1 MQRLSTSSTNSITV
15 FVTDKPN
22 GDYYLRASSSLT
34 PDTATRNVDAN
45 ADGGKQIEGGEER
58 KKHAQRNREEEN
70 KARGEPIDRKR
81 REERRAN
88 KHSHRQSNNVGA
100 KIDPGSYICD
110 SATRS
115 ASKGDDNQN
124 CNNRNNNNN
133 HPRNKNSLHYNEV
146 KCKLQVVMGG
156 EEEHGEDKKNR

>member
-1 MQRLSTSSTNSITV
+1 MQMQMVENKL
-15 FVTDKPN
+15 KEE
-22 GDYYLRASSSLT
+22 
-34 PDTATRNVDAN
+34 
-45 ADGGKQIEGGEER
+45 KKER

-70 KARGEPIDRKR
+70 KSRGEPIDRKR

-88 KHSHRQSNNVGA
+88 KHSHRQSNNVWA

-110 SATRS
+110 SATQG
-115 ASKGDDNQN
+115 ASKGDGNQN
-124 CNNRNNNNN
+124 CNNRSNNNN

-156 EEEHGEDKKNR
+156 EEEHGEDKKN